1 MGHDVT
7 NHTHQTAPTQ
17 FVEMDGIRFA
27 YRRFGIPRGLPI
39 VLNQHFRGSLDYWD
53 SAVTNGLARTREVI
67 LFNNAGIASSSGDVP
82 TSIHEMAANAVS
94 FTQAL
99 DIPKVDMLGF
109 SIGGLVAQEIV
120 LQKPSLLRKLILV
133 STGLRGADMSLS
145 KAAAV
150 FGASYDSPEDLWLAI
165 HFTTS
170 ATSRVAGHAF
180 LRRMTERMDR
190 DPEVSEHAALRQREA
205 INRYLAS
212 AEDTPTYLERI
223 ALPVLIIQ
231 GGDDIMMP
239 ASNAF
244 ALQRNMPN
252 AQLILY
258 PDANH
263 APIYRHPELFV
274 RHASIFLD
282 S

>member
-1 MGHDVT
+1 MTD
-7 NHTHQTAPTQ
+7 HTHQTAPTQ
-17 FVEMDGIRFA
+17 FVETDGIRFA
-27 YRRFGIPRGLPI
+27 YRRFGNPRGLPI
-39 VLNQHFRGSLDYWD
+39 VLNQHFRGTLDYWD
-53 SAVTNGLARTREVI
+53 PAVTNGLARTREVI
-67 LFNNAGIASSSGDVP
+67 LFNNAGIASSSGETP
-82 TSIHEMAANAVS
+82 TSIEQMARDALS
-94 FTQAL
+94 FIQAL
-99 DIPKVDMLGF
+99 DLPKVDILGF

-120 LQKPSLLRKLILV
+120 LQKPSLVRKLILV
-133 STGLRGADMSLS
+133 SAGLRGADMSLS
-145 KAAAV
+145 KAAGV
-150 FGASYDSPEDLWLAI
+150 FGASYDLPEDLWLAI
-165 HFTTS
+165 HFTAS
-170 ATSRVAGHAF
+170 AASRIAGHAF

-190 DPEVSEHAALRQREA
+190 DPEVSEQAALRQREA

-212 AEDTPTYLERI
+212 AEDTPTYLGRF
-223 ALPVLIIQ
+223 ALPALIVQ

-274 RHASIFLD
+274 RHANIFLD
-282 S
+282 F

>member
-1 MGHDVT
+1 VT
-7 NHTHQTAPTQ
+7 DHTHQTAPTQ
-17 FVEMDGIRFA
+17 FVETDGIRFA
-27 YRRFGIPRGLPI
+27 YRRFGNPRGLPI
-39 VLNQHFRGSLDYWD
+39 VLNQHFRGTLDYWD
-53 SAVTNGLARTREVI
+53 PAVTNGLARTREVI
-67 LFNNAGIASSSGDVP
+67 LFNNAGIASSSGETP
-82 TSIHEMAANAVS
+82 TSIEQMARDALS
-94 FTQAL
+94 FIQAL
-99 DIPKVDMLGF
+99 DLPKVDILGF

-120 LQKPSLLRKLILV
+120 LQKPSLVRKLILV
-133 STGLRGADMSLS
+133 SAGLRGADMSLS
-145 KAAAV
+145 KAAGV
-150 FGASYDSPEDLWLAI
+150 FGASYDLPEDLWLAI
-165 HFTTS
+165 HFTAS
-170 ATSRVAGHAF
+170 AASRIAGHAF

-190 DPEVSEHAALRQREA
+190 DPEVSEQAALRQREA

-212 AEDTPTYLERI
+212 AEDTPTYLGRF
-223 ALPVLIIQ
+223 ALPALIVQ

-274 RHASIFLD
+274 RHANIFLD
-282 S
+282 F